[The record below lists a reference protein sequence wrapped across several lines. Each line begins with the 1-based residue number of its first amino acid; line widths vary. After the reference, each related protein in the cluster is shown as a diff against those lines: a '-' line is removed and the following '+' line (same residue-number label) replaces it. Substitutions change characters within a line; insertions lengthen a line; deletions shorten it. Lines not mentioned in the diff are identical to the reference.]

1 MSSCEDCHQ
10 KSNDGVDAKKPTVGL
25 LMTIIASTM
34 AGIFYTLRLADI
46 GQQNTL
52 LTYTSVAWLM
62 SLPTWKQM
70 QSNDKKTY
78 TINA

>member
-1 MSSCEDCHQ
+1 MSSCEDCQQ
-10 KSNDGVDAKKPTVGL
+10 KNNDSVDAKKPTVGL

-52 LTYTSVAWLM
+52 LTYTSVA
-62 SLPTWKQM
+62 
-70 QSNDKKTY
+70 
-78 TINA
+78 

>member
-1 MSSCEDCHQ
+1 MSSCEDCQQ

-34 AGIFYTLRLADI
+34 TGIFYKLRLADI
-46 GQQNTL
+46 GQYNTL

-62 SLPTWKQM
+62 SLPIWK
-70 QSNDKKTY
+70 
-78 TINA
+78 